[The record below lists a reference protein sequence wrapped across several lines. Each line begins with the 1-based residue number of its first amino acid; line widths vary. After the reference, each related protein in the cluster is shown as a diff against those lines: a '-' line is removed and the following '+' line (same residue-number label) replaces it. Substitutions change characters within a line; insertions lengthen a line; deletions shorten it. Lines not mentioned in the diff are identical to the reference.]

1 MRSSY
6 RMRMY
11 RRQAFQNR
19 YMIGGII
26 WGVILYLA
34 VIALVMFT

>member
-1 MRSSY
+1 MRNSY

-19 YMIGGII
+19 YTIGGII
-26 WGVILYLA
+26 WGTIAYL
-34 VIALVMFT
+34 VLIIVVFT

>member
-1 MRSSY
+1 MRESY

-19 YMIGGII
+19 YTIGGII
-26 WGVILYLA
+26 WGCIAYL
-34 VIALVMFT
+34 VLIIVVFT